1 MNSQVILIEPWVRGE
16 EIQVSDLKAVTLEV
30 LNQHE

>member
-1 MNSQVILIEPWVRGE
+1 MNSQVILTEPWMRGE
-16 EIQVSDLKAVTLEV
+16 GIQVSGLKAVTLEV